1 MNKKKTYN
9 ILPILLPT
17 EIDYE
22 AEEKLSER
30 YEHYPVNF
38 TTQFSLAKL
47 DRYPPEVLEVLEAFS
62 AVLKESLD
70 KYITAVRNESGDL
83 FRDVLQKDLAP
94 KLASSKIAV
103 QCWMNARDI
112 SGKKLG
118 VGDLVLLMYLMQD
131 FSSVKALKYYCEKL
145 ETTNERRIS

>member
-30 YEHYPVNF
+30 YEHYATNF

-47 DRYPPEVLEVLEAFS
+47 DRYPQQVLEILESFS

-70 KYITAVRNESGDL
+70 KYILDIRNESGDL

-103 QCWMNARDI
+103 QCWMNAKDI

-131 FSSVKALKYYCEKL
+131 FASVKALKYYCEKL
-145 ETTNERRIS
+145 ETANELRVS